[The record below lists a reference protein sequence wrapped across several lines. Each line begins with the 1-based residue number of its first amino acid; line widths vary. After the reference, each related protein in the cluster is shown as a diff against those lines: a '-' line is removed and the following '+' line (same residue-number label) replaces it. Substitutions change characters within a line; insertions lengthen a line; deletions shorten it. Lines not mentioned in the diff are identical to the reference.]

1 MPSNWY
7 TVTTEMHGFHDWFV
21 PVNYMKTN
29 TVTHKLTVFDF
40 RDAYSNTY
48 GLLPDI
54 QFFHAS
60 DTDWYFMLLIFCD
73 DCNDWLVLNLKPM
86 ADVLLFFSI
95 SDIEKAD
102 SVETNFFL
110 LS

>member
-1 MPSNWY
+1 MF
-7 TVTTEMHGFHDWFV
+7 GFHGWYV
-21 PVNYMKTN
+21 PVNYKKTN
-29 TVTHKLTVFDF
+29 TVTHKINAQGDKETVFDF
-40 RDAYSNTY
+40 RDAKGNTY

-60 DTDWYFMLLIFCD
+60 DTDWYIMLLILCD
-73 DCNDWLVLNLKPM
+73 DWLVLNLKYM
-86 ADVLLFFSI
+86 TDVLFSI

-102 SVETNFFL
+102 SVETKLFL

>member
-1 MPSNWY
+1 MF
-7 TVTTEMHGFHDWFV
+7 GFHGWYV
-21 PVNYMKTN
+21 PVNYKKTN
-29 TVTHKLTVFDF
+29 TVTHKINAQGDKETVFDF
-40 RDAYSNTY
+40 RDAKGNTY

-73 DCNDWLVLNLKPM
+73 DCDDWLVLNLKTM
-86 ADVLLFFSI
+86 TNVLLFFSI
-95 SDIEKAD
+95 SDIGKVD
-102 SVETNFFL
+102 SVETKLFL